1 MHYVQ
6 GEAFARIRT
15 TKATPAKPR
24 TEVALL
30 PPSGDKL
37 VREED
42 KSPRAVGCLPIK
54 FQRELRLPSVTD
66 GVVDKSKQIA
76 RGIVQEIRVPNTCT
90 KIRMVQEIEE
100 LGPEFQVGV
109 FSRSEFLE
117 DREIKVGVSGPMHL
131 VPGNAEWAE
140 ISLPDGRC

>member
-1 MHYVQ
+1 MLRSCTTCKGKQLLV
-6 GEAFARIRT
+6 FARRRQLLQNHGL
-15 TKATPAKPR
+15 KSHS
-24 TEVALL
+24 L

-37 VREED
+37 MREED

-54 FQRELRLPSVTD
+54 LQRELRLPSVTD

-76 RGIVQEIRVPNTCT
+76 RGI
-90 KIRMVQEIEE
+90 VQEIEE